1 MYFVLE
7 DNIFRGFTGNAEYSG
22 LKKEMEKGLVEEP
35 SGKTLSIERGW
46 VESGMLR
53 RGWIDITQRCRNDHG
68 GGNPAGSAG

>member
-35 SGKTLSIERGW
+35 SG
-46 VESGMLR
+46 MLR